1 MNGIAQPTKSCSFS
15 LSTIVTSAT
24 LSGSP
29 AVCINGNNIYTVNNL
44 EVGCTVAWSTSNTA
58 IATVSNGTNSQVQV
72 NAVANGLVYLYG
84 TITNPCGQS
93 ITITKLINVGAPVI
107 TNFGISGP
115 SNPNVFTGS
124 TSSFSVPSV
133 AGVTNYVWSITSSP
147 NCGCYTNASGLLVC
161 PRGTILPSIS
171 GSGTNATVQWGN
183 CPGGYTV
190 NCSAVNNCGDVG
202 VGNFPIQTYT
212 YTSGGGTPC
221 ETVFTVYPN
230 PVKGQSIEVSIAPPP
245 GPCLDAMQSYR
256 TSRTNDIQGYS
267 IASIYNM
274 QGIKVF
280 ENKYEGEKSFTIT
293 DFNLKAGNYFL
304 NIDLPD
310 GETKKQII
318 VVK

>member
-1 MNGIAQPTKSCSFS
+1 VKVGDK
-15 LSTIVTSAT
+15 TSDFA
-24 LSGSP
+24 
-29 AVCINGNNIYTVNNL
+29 
-44 EVGCTVAWSTSNTA
+44 
-58 IATVSNGTNSQVQV
+58 
-72 NAVANGLVYLYG
+72 
-84 TITNPCGQS
+84 
-93 ITITKLINVGAPVI
+93 
-107 TNFGISGP
+107 
-115 SNPNVFTGS
+115 
-124 TSSFSVPSV
+124 
-133 AGVTNYVWSITSSP
+133 
-147 NCGCYTNASGLLVC
+147 
-161 PRGTILPSIS
+161 
-171 GSGTNATVQWGN
+171 
-183 CPGGYTV
+183 
-190 NCSAVNNCGDVG
+190 
-202 VGNFPIQTYT
+202 
-212 YTSGGGTPC
+212 
-221 ETVFTVYPN
+221 VYPN